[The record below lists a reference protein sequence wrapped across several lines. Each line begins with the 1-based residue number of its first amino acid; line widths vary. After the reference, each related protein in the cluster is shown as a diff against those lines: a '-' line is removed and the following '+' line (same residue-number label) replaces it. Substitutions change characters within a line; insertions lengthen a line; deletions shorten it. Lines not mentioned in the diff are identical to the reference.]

1 MFNWLTC
8 RPKGR
13 RASSY
18 ELVTTRYR
26 LDDINQGY
34 RDMLDGR
41 NIRGLMIHDS

>member
-1 MFNWLTC
+1 M
-8 RPKGR
+8 RPR
-13 RASSY
+13 MLRPSSMS
-18 ELVTTRYR
+18 RYR